1 VKLKDERDTLSFTFK
16 MAIEKAEMEKS
27 VGAALLV
34 MNAWADE
41 AFRDKRVKVTDEV
54 EQEIYRLANLGYA
67 AHSIARRLD
76 LTEPT
81 VRARIGAVVKHKGMA
96 FNVKGSGD

>member
-1 VKLKDERDTLSFTFK
+1 MKMKDERDTLSLTFK
-16 MAIEKAEMEKS
+16 MAMEKAAMEKTI
-27 VGAALLV
+27 GAALLV

-41 AFRDKRVKVTDEV
+41 AFRDKRVKVTPDV

-67 AHSIARRLD
+67 AHTIAHRLG

-81 VRARIGAVVKHKGMA
+81 VRVRIGAVRKGKGIG

>member
-1 VKLKDERDTLSFTFK
+1 MRLKDERETLAFTFK
-16 MAIEKAEMEKS
+16 LAVEKASLEKS
-27 VGAALLV
+27 IDAAMIV

-41 AFRDKRVKVTDEV
+41 AFRDKRLKVTEEV

-67 AHSIARRLD
+67 AHSIAHRLS

-81 VRARIGAVVKHKGMA
+81 VRARIGAVRKNKGIQ
-96 FNVKGSGD
+96 FHVKGSGD